1 MMRIRL
7 INLDKYKDNI
17 SSFLFYKDNLVYFYI
32 LLYNIALLLF
42 LGIPVMLGH
51 GLVVLYLFAWL

>member
-17 SSFLFYKDNLVYFYI
+17 SNFLFYKDNLLYFYI

-42 LGIPVMLGH
+42 LGIPAMLGH

>member
-32 LLYNIALLLF
+32 LLYNIVLLLF